1 MPVSLKRRL
10 ILICVLCQVSFLLAF
25 LSIGIYYTR
34 KRMLT
39 ALDLSLQGRA
49 MSVASLMRYENNA
62 NENLYFDN
70 SLMPPSIEPDHPDI
84 YAVWLKASENPIR
97 SENWPPG
104 LEISSAQRHHFDFK
118 WGGVRYHGLRISEI
132 PVLDRRPDSSPPT
145 KTLTI
150 IYAAPK
156 NRLYKQMRNTGIVG
170 AGLGLVLI
178 CLTAALLNWA
188 IDRALP
194 PSSVVV

>member
-10 ILICVLCQVSFLLAF
+10 ILICVPCQVSFLLAF

-49 MSVASLMRYENNA
+49 MSVASLMRYENSE
-62 NENLYFDN
+62 NENLSFDY

-84 YAVWLKASENPIR
+84 YAVWVKGSENPTR

-104 LEISSAQRHHFDFK
+104 LEISSTQRHH
-118 WGGVRYHGLRISEI
+118 
-132 PVLDRRPDSSPPT
+132 
-145 KTLTI
+145 
-150 IYAAPK
+150 
-156 NRLYKQMRNTGIVG
+156 
-170 AGLGLVLI
+170 
-178 CLTAALLNWA
+178 
-188 IDRALP
+188 
-194 PSSVVV
+194 